1 LRKIPSGDFEKFLRL
16 VAAELTEPFTI
27 IVFGEAAIGM
37 AYAPDHSTSHID
49 LMPLRSAPFWDAVER
64 AQQRLAVRV
73 PIQAV
78 GVVRS
83 SKRGAAAITRSV
95 ALRTQACVELPC
107 MQHPAYVGGRPG
119 VTMKWRRNGSG
130 RLAAVI
136 ALVLALASIGAP
148 PALAQSAKDAAM
160 KDYEETLVRASAAAA
175 SGDNFEAVR
184 LYERAGR
191 VAYNN
196 KLDVDKSAL
205 DQKLAAARTARDAQ
219 KAGAAAPAATPAP
232 VAAPRG
238 PEAPPSPPTIASVMK
253 EYDQAVA
260 QGDAYA
266 SAGEYLLAVKDYE
279 RARRLIYNNKLVVD
293 GAGLESK
300 IAAASKAREA
310 PRARST
316 EIVPPPPPAVPRVA
330 GREELIDYLPERPG
344 KVEAWTLHREGFVVS
359 DMRARTGELAALEA
373 NLRRVAEVVLRTP
386 PIHPPK
392 GFDVHVGASLGEIE
406 SVEEREVH
414 LAQHMPLPGTF
425 LVSFPSYFKYSPK
438 PGAKVSTTVYTKGEL
453 ACALRF
459 RFNTP
464 PVPGR
469 SFDDA
474 EGTFLPEPRK
484 DGEIGGQ
491 PVYDDMLILAPPG
504 TKFWVPVT
512 TRRVLSYLLPEYR
525 KTATSAEA
533 GAASSR
539 KTQEDILRPEAMA
552 RRRVEEAEARAMGG
566 ASAEQNAHKLEVM
579 NRRYEEDAR
588 KALAAGAW
596 DRNAQQQVQV
606 QKDAE
611 ALLASNDAAV
621 LDAPACAAIP
631 AHGGISA
638 WMLVPAGTGGCTPIV
653 TANPKLRNPKLPR
666 SSLQILYVRAI
677 SWSTRNLQQSIGMRE
692 DPGDCVAV
700 TNVIRALDW
709 KALAA
714 LLER

>member
-1 LRKIPSGDFEKFLRL
+1 
-16 VAAELTEPFTI
+16 
-27 IVFGEAAIGM
+27 
-37 AYAPDHSTSHID
+37 
-49 LMPLRSAPFWDAVER
+49 
-64 AQQRLAVRV
+64 
-73 PIQAV
+73 
-78 GVVRS
+78 
-83 SKRGAAAITRSV
+83 
-95 ALRTQACVELPC
+95 
-107 MQHPAYVGGRPG
+107 
-119 VTMKWRRNGSG
+119 
-130 RLAAVI
+130 VI
-136 ALVLALASIGAP
+136 ALVLALASIGTP
-148 PALAQSAKDAAM
+148 VALAQSAKDVAM

-219 KAGAAAPAATPAP
+219 KGATAAPAATPAP

-316 EIVPPPPPAVPRVA
+316 EIVPPPLPAVPRVA
-330 GREELIDYLPERPG
+330 GKEEIIDFLPEHPG
-344 KVEAWTLHREGFVVS
+344 KVRAWSLHREGFVVS
-359 DMRARTGELAALEA
+359 DMRATAGELAALEA

-386 PIHPPK
+386 PIQQPK
-392 GFDVHVGASLGEIE
+392 GFDVYVSASLGEIE
-406 SVEEREVH
+406 SVEERKVH
-414 LAQHMPLPGTF
+414 LAQRMPLTGDF
-425 LVSFPSYFKYSPK
+425 FVSFPSYFRDSPK
-438 PGAKVSTTVYTKGEL
+438 PGAKASTKVYTEGNVT
-453 ACALRF
+453 CGLRF
-459 RFNTP
+459 HFNTP

-491 PVYDDMLILAPPG
+491 PIYDDMLILAPPG
-504 TKFWVPVT
+504 TTFWVPVT
-512 TRRVLSYLLPEYR
+512 TRRVLAYLVPEYR
-525 KTATSAEA
+525 KAALSAEA

-552 RRRVEEAEARAMGG
+552 KRRAEEAEARSRGG
-566 ASAEQNAHKLEVM
+566 AGAEQNAHKLEVM

-588 KALAAGAW
+588 KALAAGAS
-596 DRNAQQQVQV
+596 DRNVREEERNYGEAQ
-606 QKDAE
+606 

-621 LDAPACAAIP
+621 LDAPACAVVP
-631 AHGGISA
+631 ASRGLSS
-638 WMLVPAGTGGCTPIV
+638 WKLVPAGTAGCTPIV

-666 SSLQILYVRAI
+666 STLQILYVRSI
-677 SWSTRNLQQSIGMRE
+677 SWSTKHLRENIALRE